1 MELNQNFTV
10 LPQNPEHV
18 GRSGAVVM
26 KRVVVGGM
34 MALLAGPVT
43 TAGAEEKAGFFDWVH
58 GDWYLTVG
66 AAGFSAPEF
75 EGSSK
80 TIFRATPMISLGKV
94 GPEARFVSR
103 NDNIS
108 FSLYD
113 TGAFRAGAVGKIV
126 FPRDEE
132 DSDDLRGLSDVG
144 WGAELG
150 AFAEVYPTDWVRVR
164 GELRQGV
171 GAHHGIV
178 ADVAVDAFADVTETI
193 RVSGGPR
200 LSLASADYFETYYG
214 VDAEESAASGLSQYN
229 PGGGVRSAGVGGAV
243 TWKTTDRITTSAFA
257 EYQRLLGPAADSS
270 LVQERGSR
278 DQFMVGMSAT
288 YRFDFKM

>member
-1 MELNQNFTV
+1 M
-10 LPQNPEHV
+10 
-18 GRSGAVVM
+18 A
-26 KRVVVGGM
+26 K
-34 MALLAGPVT
+34 ALLVGSVSVFL
-43 TAGAEEKAGFFDWVH
+43 AGATTMAAAGEKSGFFDWVH

-66 AAGFSAPEF
+66 AAGFAAPEF
-75 EGSSK
+75 EGAGD

-113 TGAFRAGAVGKIV
+113 SGAFRTGAVGKIV
-126 FPRDEE
+126 FPRDA
-132 DSDDLRGLSDVG
+132 DDADDLNGLSDVG

-150 AFAEVYPTDWVRVR
+150 AFAEVYPTDWLRVR

-171 GAHHGIV
+171 GAHHGVV
-178 ADVAVDAFADVTETI
+178 ADVAVDAFTDVTETV

-200 LSLASADYFETYYG
+200 LSMASADYFRTYYG
-214 VDAEESAASGLSQYN
+214 VDAGESAASGLSEYD
-229 PGGGVRSAGVGGAV
+229 PGGGLRSVGAGGAV

-257 EYQRLLGPAADSS
+257 EYARLLGPAADSS
-270 LVQERGSR
+270 LVEERGSKN
-278 DQFMVGMSAT
+278 QFMIGMSAT
-288 YRFDFKM
+288 YRFDFTVP